1 MAYAC
6 VESHV
11 KALKKFFLHTLYYL
25 FTWYPY
31 EIEWKLFYRWRK
43 EIDTQGATISQ
54 KEETVKS
61 ANIKNK
67 HLSVASIIA
76 YTFKTNSVRRT

>member
-11 KALKKFFLHTLYYL
+11 KALKNFFLHTLYYL

-43 EIDTQGATISQ
+43 KLTPRGHNKS

-76 YTFKTNSVRRT
+76 YTFKTNNVRRT